1 MIDGLVILAIVLMVL
16 LVAAWIFYNR
26 YTKAI
31 IEDLIIE
38 NAAKDLKIAA
48 LEQELKKYKLRS
60 GEDVKR
66 TTSSN

>member
-1 MIDGLVILAIVLMVL
+1 MIDGLIILAIVLMVI

-31 IEDLIIE
+31 IEDLLAE
-38 NAAKDLKIAA
+38 NVAKDLEIMK
-48 LEQELKKYKLRS
+48 LEQELKKYKIRS